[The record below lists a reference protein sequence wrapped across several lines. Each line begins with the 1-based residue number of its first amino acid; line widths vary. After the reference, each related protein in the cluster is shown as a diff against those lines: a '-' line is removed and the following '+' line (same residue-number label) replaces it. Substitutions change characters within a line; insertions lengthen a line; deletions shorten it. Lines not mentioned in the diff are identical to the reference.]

1 MVGVAVHCTGTA
13 AGLVGLAAGLS
24 SLLVRRRARAAV
36 RSASRRGGVEL
47 PLRCI
52 GLAGSELRSNWL
64 SCMPQMGPVA
74 GLAHAAVVVVDEP
87 PLAVMRPLEGGVVV
101 FAA

>member
-1 MVGVAVHCTGTA
+1 M
-13 AGLVGLAAGLS
+13 VGLAAGLS

-64 SCMPQMGPVA
+64 SCMPQLGPA
-74 GLAHAAVVVVDEP
+74 AELAHAAVVVVGERSGRR